1 MNKSTKHSNEQLH
14 HELKPV
20 INILFFE
27 LDLKSIYFVAPDF
40 ARRRCAN
47 KGVDLLKLVLNI
59 SFGR

>member
-1 MNKSTKHSNEQLH
+1 MNKPTKHSNEQLH

-20 INILFFE
+20 IIHFFE